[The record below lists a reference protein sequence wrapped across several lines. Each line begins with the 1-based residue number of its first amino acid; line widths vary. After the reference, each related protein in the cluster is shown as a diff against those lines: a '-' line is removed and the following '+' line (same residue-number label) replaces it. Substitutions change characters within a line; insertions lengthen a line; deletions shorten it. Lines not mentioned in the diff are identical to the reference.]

1 MAEDGVAPEPRR
13 RSVQCS
19 SRTGLHR
26 IAYLEWGD
34 PRNRDV
40 LVCVHGLTRSS
51 RDFDALAAALCAQ
64 FRVVCPDLAGRGDSE
79 RLADPALYVL
89 PQYVS
94 DMVTLV
100 ARLDAA
106 AAGFDAYRPVLGD
119 RAGVDVAGLSEPVEV
134 RVRSA
139 NVAGVRVPVL
149 EDVRFGATSYSLFGT
164 PPWVDRAIADLR
176 VLARLR
182 AEAEVLEE
190 RQAVLARELVRVIQ
204 RVNLFEKVKIP
215 ESRRAIQRIRIH
227 LGDEMAATVG
237 RSKMAK
243 AGLSAGSVRSGG
255 AP

>member
-1 MAEDGVAPEPRR
+1 MSA
-13 RSVQCS
+13 
-19 SRTGLHR
+19 RTALNRLGLR
-26 IAYLEWGD
+26 QE
-34 PRNRDV
+34 R
-40 LVCVHGLTRSS
+40 
-51 RDFDALAAALCAQ
+51 
-64 FRVVCPDLAGRGDSE
+64 E
-79 RLADPALYVL
+79 RLARFERFLPALHL
-89 PQYVS
+89 RQQQIQLS
-94 DMVTLV
+94 LQGTDRELTEIRS
-100 ARLDAA
+100 RLDAA

-119 RAGVDVAGLSEPVEV
+119 RAGVDVAGLSEPAEV

-243 AGLSAGSVRSGG
+243 AGLSAGSMRSGG
-255 AP
+255 GP